1 MDCSGKTTQAKLLE
15 GNLTAKEY
23 KVLYL
28 REPGGTRIG
37 EKVREIL
44 LSPTENIC
52 ERAELLLFLASRAQ
66 MTEEIII
73 PELKKKRI
81 VISDRFADSSV
92 VYQGMGRNLGKEIVK
107 AMNNF
112 AIKSRLPDITFLIDI
127 SVNEFSSRMLGKK
140 ADRLESADL
149 SFHECVRDGYLE
161 IAKEYPER
169 FFLLN
174 GEKNKEELEKEILK
188 KIEELL

>member
-1 MDCSGKTTQAKLLE
+1 MRKKGLFISFEGMDCSGKTTQAKLLE

-73 PELKKKRI
+73 PELKKKKLLELFED
-81 VISDRFADSSV
+81 V
-92 VYQGMGRNLGKEIVK
+92 E
-107 AMNNF
+107 MN
-112 AIKSRLPDITFLIDI
+112 
-127 SVNEFSSRMLGKK
+127 
-140 ADRLESADL
+140 
-149 SFHECVRDGYLE
+149 
-161 IAKEYPER
+161 
-169 FFLLN
+169 
-174 GEKNKEELEKEILK
+174 
-188 KIEELL
+188 